1 MLKCKNPLN
10 LILFHVLQS
19 SKGNEFDSFP
29 FELEAMILQS
39 VLILVLFSFSLICF
53 YRSKHFFLKIQNF
66 ANVSD
71 YIDGFLKLKK
81 IRHFSR
87 SQKCLISIHN
97 PSLGSYK
104 LPLQKNLPVR
114 FISFSR
120 LLETN
125 K

>member
-1 MLKCKNPLN
+1 MCKNPLN

-53 YRSKHFFLKIQNF
+53 YTSKHFFLKIQNF

-71 YIDGFLKLKK
+71 YIDGFLKLK
-81 IRHFSR
+81 IAEMSAFD
-87 SQKCLISIHN
+87 N
-97 PSLGSYK
+97 A
-104 LPLQKNLPVR
+104 
-114 FISFSR
+114 
-120 LLETN
+120 
-125 K
+125 